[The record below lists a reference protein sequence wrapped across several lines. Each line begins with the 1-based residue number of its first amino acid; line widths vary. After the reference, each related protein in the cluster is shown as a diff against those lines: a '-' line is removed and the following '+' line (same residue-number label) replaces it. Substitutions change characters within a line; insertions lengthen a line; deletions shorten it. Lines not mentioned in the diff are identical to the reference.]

1 MNTYFLLYTYVH
13 INCSLKRALI
23 INTETN
29 KIVVT
34 NNIHFISAYNELKQP
49 TTHYMIKVNKN
60 ALEDLDFMKLLDK
73 MEIEHFGEYIYT
85 KEENKPIQFSPQIKI
100 NNKDPEIRNN
110 LPNNSKE
117 RNKFK
122 IAISDEIG
130 NNILDNIFEISIYYS
145 SLPEKLSASKV
156 DVNKQY
162 MYPIKSSSNTKF
174 QEFELL
180 FNPQYSYNRLIEV
193 NIIAGILN
201 NNDIQYLENNI
212 KKYFSNKIV
221 NLFIPWTIYN
231 QSKENL
237 KSIVCLCKTIYVWH
251 DGLLPSNL
259 YPKLYSNQK
268 NLYLIDNEKD
278 ILELESEEI
287 DSICPLYNGEN
298 KKFIMSYLKFSE
310 KDILEQKYTEQE
322 IIVNKYINRNF
333 FGELSIFPNGDV
345 YSCKNMKPLGNIKT
359 HDIKYLTFEEMY
371 NQRNWFL
378 TRSNMHTCNNCVLNW
393 LCPPVTNNELAIGYW
408 TFCTKYR

>member
-1 MNTYFLLYTYVH
+1 
-13 INCSLKRALI
+13 
-23 INTETN
+23 
-29 KIVVT
+29 
-34 NNIHFISAYNELKQP
+34 
-49 TTHYMIKVNKN
+49 MIKVNKN

-180 FNPQYSYNRLIEV
+180 FKILSFEMLICEFICSILVLLSNPR
-193 NIIAGILN
+193 
-201 NNDIQYLENNI
+201 
-212 KKYFSNKIV
+212 F
-221 NLFIPWTIYN
+221 
-231 QSKENL
+231 
-237 KSIVCLCKTIYVWH
+237 
-251 DGLLPSNL
+251 
-259 YPKLYSNQK
+259 
-268 NLYLIDNEKD
+268 
-278 ILELESEEI
+278 
-287 DSICPLYNGEN
+287 
-298 KKFIMSYLKFSE
+298 
-310 KDILEQKYTEQE
+310 
-322 IIVNKYINRNF
+322 
-333 FGELSIFPNGDV
+333 
-345 YSCKNMKPLGNIKT
+345 
-359 HDIKYLTFEEMY
+359 
-371 NQRNWFL
+371 
-378 TRSNMHTCNNCVLNW
+378 
-393 LCPPVTNNELAIGYW
+393 
-408 TFCTKYR
+408 